1 MEFSGVRKS
10 QSHFNLNQLIKK
22 IDLKNQE
29 LTVSGMEK
37 LHPTEIRVLEV
48 VRDGKDWRA
57 MRHARK
63 ALLEV
68 FPDGFAVVDD
78 DDLVG
83 KILHDVETHSWL
95 PWPNR
100 VGERAKV
107 QTLFAKEAER
117 RARKKKEQER
127 ELQVSLKIEDCWAD
141 LKAQGFS
148 VPDYGSFSIL
158 YRLSVI
164 EVKVRPEFYDC
175 DREEMVWFNPTE

>member
-78 DDLVG
+78 EDLVG
-83 KILHDVETHSWL
+83 QILHSVETQSWY
-95 PWPNR
+95 PKYKER
-100 VGERAKV
+100 VKV
-107 QTLFAKEAER
+107 QRLFAKEAER
-117 RARKKKEQER
+117 RARKKKEQEK

-141 LKAQGFS
+141 LKSQGFS

-164 EVKVRPEFYDC
+164 EGKVRPEFYDC
-175 DREEMVWFNPTE
+175 DRGEMVWFNPTE